1 MTTAITKKKD
11 APNLSVVGSQPDW
24 ADELSGAA
32 GVGLEDVRAD
42 DLSMPFFRL
51 LQSLSPETKKSDPSH
66 VEGASEG
73 MWLDTVARAVYDS
86 IIFIPSRFAT
96 HYIEWRPR
104 SEGGG
109 IVANHGSDRSVLARC
124 TRDEKTGRD
133 VTPEG
138 NEIVAT
144 ATWYGVVVSGT
155 IDGET
160 HPINKDAVIALS
172 GTQQKVSR
180 KWLSDAASIKLARKD
195 GSYFTPP
202 LFSMAYR
209 LSSVPTKNDMGSW
222 SLAAFERAG
231 WTLDFEN
238 GRELFAQAR
247 SFSEVSKDLQPPV
260 AGIEGEKISAP
271 LSSAEEIPF

>member
-1 MTTAITKKKD
+1 
-11 APNLSVVGSQPDW
+11 
-24 ADELSGAA
+24 
-32 GVGLEDVRAD
+32 
-42 DLSMPFFRL
+42 
-51 LQSLSPETKKSDPSH
+51 
-66 VEGASEG
+66 
-73 MWLDTVARAVYDS
+73 
-86 IIFIPSRFAT
+86 
-96 HYIEWRPR
+96 
-104 SEGGG
+104 
-109 IVANHGSDRSVLARC
+109 
-124 TRDEKTGRD
+124 

-238 GRELFAQAR
+238 GRELFAQAK
-247 SFSEVSKDLQPPV
+247 SFSDVSKDLQPPV

-271 LSSAEEIPF
+271 LSSGDEIPF

>member
-1 MTTAITKKKD
+1 MTTAIAKKKD
-11 APNLSVVGSQPDW
+11 APNLSVVGAQPDW
-24 ADELSGAA
+24 ADELA
-32 GVGLEDVRAD
+32 GVAGGGLEDVRAD
-42 DLSMPFFRL
+42 DLAMPFFRL
-51 LQSLSPETKKSDPSH
+51 LQSLSPETKRSDAAY
-66 VEGASEG
+66 VDGAQEG
-73 MWLDTVARAVYDS
+73 MWLDTVARTAYDS
-86 IIFIPSRFAT
+86 IVFIPSRYAT

-104 SEGGG
+104 TEGGG

-133 VTPEG
+133 MTSDG

-144 ATWYGVVVSGT
+144 ATWYGIVVSGT
-155 IDGET
+155 TGDT
-160 HPINKDAVIALS
+160 TVPINKEAVIALS

-202 LFSMAYR
+202 LFAMAYS
-209 LSSVPTKNDMGSW
+209 LSSVATKNDMGSW

-231 WTLDFEN
+231 WTLDLDN
-238 GRELFAQAR
+238 GRELFAQAK

-260 AGIEGEKISAP
+260 AGIEGEKAA
-271 LSSAEEIPF
+271 SSQPNDEIPF